1 MSNTPGGT
9 LMGDMLLDI
18 VAWMSSLSPM
28 WAYSIILCVAWLE
41 NVVPPIPGDM
51 VVVFGGYMAGLTL
64 LSPWLVIVLATVGGT
79 LGFMSMY
86 AIGFRVGVGL
96 LDPDRFRWLPKKRI
110 RVVQEKLNEQGFAL
124 VAANRFLSGLRS
136 VISLTVGMA
145 HMDTSR
151 TWFWSSISS
160 LAWCALL
167 TGAGVVVGEN
177 WEIVSGYLQ
186 AWGGLIMTVI
196 VIFVLLQL
204 IRHRRSQKKQQD

>member
-1 MSNTPGGT
+1 
-9 LMGDMLLDI
+9 MGDLLLDI
-18 VAWMSSLSPM
+18 VAWMSSLPPV
-28 WAYSIILCVAWLE
+28 WAYVIILGIAWLE
-41 NVVPPIPGDM
+41 NVIPPIPGDM

-64 LSPWLVIVLATVGGT
+64 LNPWMVIVLATVGGT

-86 AIGFRVGVGL
+86 AIGFRLGVQL
-96 LDPDRFRWLPKKRI
+96 LDPDRYRWLPKRRI
-110 RVVQEKLNEQGFAL
+110 QIVQDKLRDQGFAL

-151 TWFWSSISS
+151 TWFWSSVSS

-177 WEIVSGYLQ
+177 WETVSGYLQ
-186 AWGGLIMTVI
+186 AWGGLIMAVI
-196 VIFVLLQL
+196 VIFVLVQV
-204 IRHRRSQKKQQD
+204 IRYHRSRTSGQN